1 MKTNLLVALST
12 ATLLFSCNDSISV
25 MKKLTILLIIVL
37 GLSVHASAVD
47 FSDDRGFTVTALFGI
62 SQNHSSYN
70 HYSDNHSG
78 LVASPRIGY
87 RFNSTWEAGA
97 LFRYE
102 NFGKYDHYI
111 GAGIY
116 GEWSFLRFA
125 SGLRLITEAHA
136 TFNAYSSDA
145 DAVSIFDF
153 PTVYTTQN
161 KDMTEI
167 GFTPCIAY
175 RIANSPVDLKLR
187 YLFLGFNH
195 SEREYKSEAPG
206 CLGRGN
212 WIIDASLR
220 RLEIGASI
228 TF

>member
-1 MKTNLLVALST
+1 
-12 ATLLFSCNDSISV
+12 

-47 FSDDRGFTVTALFGI
+47 FSDDRGVTVTALFGI
-62 SQNHSSYN
+62 SQNHRSYN
-70 HYSDNHSG
+70 HYSDNYYG

-87 RFNSTWEAGA
+87 KFNSTWEAGA

-102 NFGKYDHYI
+102 KSAEYHKYI

-116 GEWSFLRFA
+116 GEWSFMRFA
-125 SGLRLITEAHA
+125 SGLRLITEVHA
-136 TFNAYSSDA
+136 AYNAYCSDA
-145 DAVSIFDF
+145 DYVSVNELDHSY
-153 PTVYTTQN
+153 PYKHT
-161 KDMTEI
+161 DMTEI

-187 YLFLGFNH
+187 YLFFGFNH
-195 SEREYKSEAPG
+195 SEREYKSEAPR
-206 CLGRGN
+206 CLGRGD

>member
-1 MKTNLLVALST
+1 MKT
-12 ATLLFSCNDSISV
+12 
-25 MKKLTILLIIVL
+25 LTILLIIVL

-47 FSDDRGFTVTALFGI
+47 FSDDRGVTVTALFGI
-62 SQNHSSYN
+62 SQNHRSYN
-70 HYSDNHSG
+70 HYSDNCYG

-97 LFRYE
+97 HFRYE
-102 NFGKYDHYI
+102 KFGKYDHYI

-145 DAVSIFDF
+145 DVVSVNEFGHVS
-153 PTVYTTQN
+153 PQN

-187 YLFLGFNH
+187 YLFFGFNH

-206 CLGRGN
+206 CLGRGD